1 MSQERIENGT
11 IILDQ
16 KGAEIGVV
24 KKIYSEHLAR
34 LELPNSD
41 SIAFDPTLVAD
52 IMTSGRVLKKRSA
65 VILPEANAFIKG
77 ATILLK
83 DTVYNSIE
91 LLIDHLTEKEIKK
104 AIQHFEFDFL
114 TKLDIEEKL
123 PLQEA
128 LGFIQ
133 GIGLA
138 IKTPQDFVIKMIF
151 QASEDYPELKAKIP
165 PEVVVDKLNQEK
177 ASVRLLWNLLRI
189 AISQATKLKEEVM
202 VEAGLR
208 ILLEIGMKHIDIE
221 LKKGAASND
230 ILYLQNRI
238 EECILKYY
246 AALILN
252 LEHERQEEFTKTMIP
267 LLITEIK
274 GIKVNSSLK
283 DQMVKMLESFELK
296 AYEGFKK
303 IELVH
308 AGIKGF
314 NLRVM
319 SEKKA
324 MKELLDITN
333 EYFASEHKE
342 GKSTGTLEKSIQ
354 EFAKNVRDV
363 SKEFTELLFEICQF
377 LKKIEYGDSKV
388 REFQA
393 ELQDK
398 IYKRKLTELSLL
410 VNKINLA
417 FVKN

>member
-16 KGAEIGVV
+16 KGAEIGVI
-24 KKIYSEHLAR
+24 KKIYSEKLAR

-65 VILPEANAFIKG
+65 VILPEANVFIKG
-77 ATILLK
+77 ATTLLK
-83 DTVYNSIE
+83 DTFYNGIE
-91 LLIDHLTEKEIKK
+91 MLINHLTEKEIKK

-128 LGFIQ
+128 LGFTR

-177 ASVRLLWNLLRI
+177 AFVRFLWNGLRI
-189 AISQATKLKEEVM
+189 AISQATKLKEEEMIDAV
-202 VEAGLR
+202 LR
-208 ILLEIGMKHIDIE
+208 ILLEIGLKHIDIE
-221 LKKGAASND
+221 LKNGASSND
-230 ILYLQNRI
+230 IQYLQNRI

-246 AALILN
+246 AVLILS
-252 LEHERQEEFTKTMIP
+252 LEHDRQEDFTKTIIP
-267 LLITEIK
+267 QLIIEIK
-274 GIKVNSSLK
+274 SVKVNSSLR
-283 DQMVKMLESFELK
+283 DQTIKMLESFELK
-296 AYEGFKK
+296 RYEGYKK
-303 IELVH
+303 IELLH
-308 AGIKGF
+308 SGIKGF

-354 EFAKNVRDV
+354 EFAKNVR
-363 SKEFTELLFEICQF
+363 
-377 LKKIEYGDSKV
+377 
-388 REFQA
+388 
-393 ELQDK
+393 
-398 IYKRKLTELSLL
+398 
-410 VNKINLA
+410 
-417 FVKN
+417 